1 MKKLTYQS
9 DIIVVGGGL
18 AGVTAAL
25 ELLEAGRSV
34 LVLDRDLEAEFG
46 GLANWAFG
54 GMFFVDSPQQRKA
67 GIKDSIDL
75 ALRDWIAVADFG
87 SEDHWPRKWAEQ
99 FVHLCT
105 PEVHNWLAPMG
116 ITWFR
121 ALSWAERGLHGPG
134 NSVPRFHLTWG
145 TSKALVQTLIQRLRS
160 DRHAGRL
167 QLQFRHRV
175 TELETDGGQLKG
187 VSGVEETTGTPFIAR
202 ADVVVVA
209 TGGINGNIE
218 KLKANWYQPWGE
230 PPQTILN
237 GSHPYAVGD
246 LHDAIER
253 INGNVTNLDW
263 QWNYAAGIRH
273 PQPRYSNHGL
283 SLVPC
288 KSALW
293 LNYRG
298 ERMGP
303 LPLVS
308 AYDTRYLVER
318 ICQEEKKYSWQV
330 LNWKIAVKEFA
341 ISGSE
346 YNPAVRDKK
355 LLAFLRGVL
364 FGQKKLVQEM
374 IDTAEDFVVAHSIDE
389 LADKMN
395 ALTGENDVDRQ
406 SLTDAIRHYDE
417 IIDRGPKYYND
428 DQLRRIAQARRYLG
442 DRLRTAKF
450 QKIEDP
456 EAMPLIA
463 IREFI
468 LSRKSMG
475 GIQTD
480 LSSRVLTRPKEGR
493 QDVIPGLYAIG
504 ESAGFGGGG
513 MHGLRSLEG
522 TFLSGCVLTGRLAA
536 RSINEQWGTRG

>member
-1 MKKLTYQS
+1 MDSETYQA
-9 DIIVVGGGL
+9 DVIVVGGGL
-18 AGVTAAL
+18 AGITTTL
-25 ELLEAGRSV
+25 ELLAAGRSV
-34 LVLDRDLEAEFG
+34 LLLDRDEESEFG

-54 GMFFVDSPQQRKA
+54 GMFFVDSLQQRKS
-67 GIKDSIDL
+67 GIRDSVDL
-75 ALRDWIAVADFG
+75 ALRDWMAYAEFG
-87 SEDHWPRKWAEQ
+87 SEDYWPKKWAEQ

-105 PEVHNWLAPMG
+105 SEVQEWLAQKG
-116 ITWFR
+116 VSWFR
-121 ALSWAERGLHGPG
+121 SVNWTERGLFQPG

-145 TSKALVQTLIQRLRS
+145 TSKALVQNLIQRLRS
-160 DRHAGRL
+160 HTHADRL
-167 QLQFRHRV
+167 QLQFRRRV
-175 TELETDGGQLKG
+175 LELETEAGKLKG
-187 VSGVEETTGTPFIAR
+187 VKGINEKSGKPFHAR
-202 ADVVVVA
+202 AEVVVA
-209 TGGINGNIE
+209 AAGGINGSIE
-218 KLKANWYQPWGE
+218 KVKANWYRAWGA
-230 PPQTILN
+230 PPAVILN

-246 LHDAIER
+246 LHEATR
-253 INGNVTNLDW
+253 KINGNITNLGW
-263 QWNYAAGIRH
+263 MWNYAAGIRH
-273 PQPRYSNHGL
+273 PQARYPNHGL

-293 LNYRG
+293 LNYKG

-330 LNWKIAVKEFA
+330 LNLKIAYKEFT

-346 YNPAVRDKK
+346 HNPAVRDQK
-355 LLAFLRGVL
+355 LFSFLKGVL
-364 FGQKKLVQEM
+364 FGRKDLVDDM
-374 IDTAEDFVVAHSIDE
+374 LKTAPDMVAANSIEE
-389 LADKMN
+389 LAEKMN
-395 ALTGENDVDRQ
+395 ALTGEQDVDRALLQ
-406 SLTDAIRHYDE
+406 DSIRRYDAMIE
-417 IIDRGPKYYND
+417 RGPKYFND

-450 QKIEDP
+450 QKIEDLK
-456 EAMPLIA
+456 AMPLIA

-468 LSRKSMG
+468 LSRKSLG

-480 LSSRVLTRPKEGR
+480 LSCRVLTTPVGER
-493 QDVIPGLYAIG
+493 QEVIPGLYAVG

-536 RSINEQWGTRG
+536 KSIVEQWG

>member
-1 MKKLTYQS
+1 MGKNTYQA
-9 DIIVVGGGL
+9 DVIVVGGGL

-34 LVLDRDLEAEFG
+34 LLLDRDEESEFG

-54 GMFFVDSPQQRKA
+54 GMFFVDSPHQRKA

-75 ALRDWIAVADFG
+75 ALRDWMAVAEFG
-87 SEDHWPRKWAEQ
+87 PEDHWPRKWAEQ

-105 PEVHNWLAPMG
+105 PEIHDWLAPMG
-116 ITWFR
+116 VTWFR
-121 ALSWAERGLHGPG
+121 ALHWVERGLHQPG

-145 TSKALVQTLIQRLRS
+145 TSKTLVQTLIERLRS
-160 DRHAGRL
+160 DRFSDRL
-167 QLQFRHRV
+167 QLRFRHRV
-175 TELETDGGQLKG
+175 QELTMEAGQLKG
-187 VSGVEETTGTPFIAR
+187 ATGTDERTNEPFSAR
-202 ADVVVVA
+202 AEVVVVA
-209 TGGINGNIE
+209 TGGINGSIE
-218 KLKANWYQPWGE
+218 KVKANWYQPWGT
-230 PPQTILN
+230 PPEVILN

-246 LHDAIER
+246 LHEATR
-253 INGNVTNLDW
+253 KVNGAVANLDW
-263 QWNYAAGIRH
+263 QWNYAAGITH
-273 PQPRYSNHGL
+273 PKARYPNHGL
-283 SLVPC
+283 SLIPC

-308 AYDTRYLVER
+308 AFDTRYLVER
-318 ICQEEKKYSWQV
+318 ICREEKKYSWQV
-330 LNWKIAVKEFA
+330 LNLKIARKEFA

-346 YNPAVRDKK
+346 HNPAVRDKK
-355 LLAFLRGVL
+355 LWSFLKGVL
-364 FGQKKLVQEM
+364 FGSTKLVNEM
-374 IDTAEDFVVAHSIDE
+374 IETAEDFVTARSIDE

-406 SLTDAIRHYDE
+406 MLTESIRRYDAM
-417 IIDRGPKYYND
+417 IDRGPKYFND
-428 DQLRRIAQARRYLG
+428 DQLRRIAQARRYFG
-442 DRLRTAKF
+442 ERLRTAKF

-456 EAMPLIA
+456 KAMPLIA

-480 LSSRVLTRPKEGR
+480 LSSRVLTQPADG
-493 QDVIPGLYAIG
+493 QQYVIPGLYAVG

-522 TFLSGCVLTGRLAA
+522 TFLSGCILTGRLAA
-536 RSINEQWGTRG
+536 RSINAQWG